1 MNSPPI
7 EPAHGALLLLNQHFF
22 GRDTIIHT
30 INTLLKS
37 TFQHN
42 KDPVTHLIASM
53 HREPLALCL
62 TDKGL
67 APLKSEPTV
76 IIPYAQMTKKQ
87 LTVLQEITTQM
98 RISELYSTMSQMG
111 GGLYVHALHPSRF
124 RVYVDSVLLLFS
136 TSVIMRTAKL
146 SSLVDPRD
154 LSNVVLQ
161 RIMSNVT
168 IPRTVIMQAETMV
181 REHMGV
187 A

>member
-1 MNSPPI
+1 MNPTTT
-7 EPAHGALLLLNQHFF
+7 EPAHGALLLLNEHFF
-22 GRDTIIHT
+22 GRETIIHT

-37 TFQHN
+37 IFPHN
-42 KDPVTHLIASM
+42 KDPVTHLITSM
-53 HREPLALCL
+53 HREPLTLCF

-76 IIPYAQMTKKQ
+76 IIPFAQMTRKQ

-111 GGLYVHALHPSRF
+111 GGLYIHALHPSRF
-124 RVYVDSVLLLFS
+124 RVFVDSVLLLFS
-136 TSVIMRTAKL
+136 TSVIMRTANL
-146 SSLVDPRD
+146 SSVVNPRD

-161 RIMSNVT
+161 RILSNVT
-168 IPRTVIMQAETMV
+168 IPRTAIVQAETMV

>member
-1 MNSPPI
+1 
-7 EPAHGALLLLNQHFF
+7 
-22 GRDTIIHT
+22 
-30 INTLLKS
+30 
-37 TFQHN
+37 
-42 KDPVTHLIASM
+42 
-53 HREPLALCL
+53 
-62 TDKGL
+62 
-67 APLKSEPTV
+67 
-76 IIPYAQMTKKQ
+76 
-87 LTVLQEITTQM
+87 M

-124 RVYVDSVLLLFS
+124 WVYVDSVLLLFS

-168 IPRTVIMQAETMV
+168 IPRTVIIQAETMV